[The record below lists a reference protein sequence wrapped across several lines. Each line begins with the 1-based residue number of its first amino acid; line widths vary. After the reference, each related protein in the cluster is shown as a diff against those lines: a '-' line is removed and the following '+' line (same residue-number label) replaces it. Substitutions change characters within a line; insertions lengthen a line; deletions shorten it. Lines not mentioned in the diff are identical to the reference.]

1 MSTTGAESEPGGDTR
16 RLPVV
21 GSYDPDRPDG
31 SSPEPPEVPAEPPA
45 GRASRFWSQRRVPS
59 ALTALVVLGAAGIL
73 LYDIAA
79 VRADRAP
86 MGWRPR
92 LARELATRPL
102 DDWLV
107 VTCAAVAALIGLW
120 LIVLAVTP
128 GLRDILPMRRSTTG
142 VRAGLDR
149 HAAELT
155 LRDRAMEVSGVH
167 TCRVRVGRR
176 RIKARAASH
185 FRDLDEV
192 SADLGTALNE
202 GLVQLGLARPPA
214 LTVSVQRAQKG

>member
-1 MSTTGAESEPGGDTR
+1 MTGTGASSEPDGTTR
-16 RLPVV
+16 QLPVI
-21 GSYDPDRPDG
+21 GSHEPDRPDG
-31 SSPEPPEVPAEPPA
+31 PTAERPAEPPA

-79 VRADRAP
+79 VRTDRAA
-86 MGWRPR
+86 MSWRPR

-107 VTCAAVAALIGLW
+107 ITAAAVAAAIGLW

-128 GLRDILPMRRSTTG
+128 GLRDVLPMRRSTTG

-155 LRDRAMEVSGVH
+155 LRDRAMEVGGVH
-167 TCRVRVGRR
+167 TVRVRVGRHR
-176 RIKARAASH
+176 VTARAASH

-192 SADLGTALNE
+192 RADLDTALRE
-202 GLVQLGLARPPA
+202 GVVQLGLARPPA
-214 LTVSVQRAQKG
+214 LTISVQRAQKG